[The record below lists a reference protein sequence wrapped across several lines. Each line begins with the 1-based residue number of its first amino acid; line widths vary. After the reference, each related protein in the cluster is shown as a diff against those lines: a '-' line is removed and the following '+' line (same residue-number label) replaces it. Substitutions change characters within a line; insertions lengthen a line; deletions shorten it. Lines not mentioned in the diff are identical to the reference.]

1 MGRYKLLKDAY
12 IEGTARKGDEVE
24 VPESEVP
31 LLIANGVIEG
41 PKSKAA
47 KADEPQPVELP
58 EGDMLSPMQADE
70 IIETEEARVVPE
82 EERKSS
88 SRKGK

>member
-1 MGRYKLLKDAY
+1 MGRHKLLKDAY

-47 KADEPQPVELP
+47 KADEPEPARLP
-58 EGDMLSPMQADE
+58 EGDVLSPMRADE
-70 IIETEEARVVPE
+70 IVETEEARVVPE
-82 EERKSS
+82 EERKA
-88 SRKGK
+88 SRSKK